1 MARSTHTHEVD
12 ESTLAQNNPEI
23 AREIHIVKRSLA
35 RKDPEHDRYVESL
48 RKQIEDGTYGVC
60 DLTGNEIPLARLEA
74 VPYATMT
81 VEAQEKLE
89 KGLI

>member
-48 RKQIEDGTYGVC
+48 RKQIEDGTYER
-60 DLTGNEIPLARLEA
+60 DTMDIAEA
-74 VPYATMT
+74 LIAERRSERSTSH
-81 VEAQEKLE
+81 
-89 KGLI
+89 KG